1 MGYEKDYDRWNNK
14 KKDLNKRVLPDSFFF
29 LEREIWWTSTGVNIG
44 NEIDGKHD
52 NFERPVL
59 VLKKLNENLFIG
71 LPITS
76 KKNNRDLKY
85 TILYKGELNYL
96 LLNQIR
102 SYSSNRLLR
111 LIRRLGEVEFELIKD
126 KSMNS
131 LI

>member
-1 MGYEKDYDRWNNK
+1 MGYEKDYDKWNNK

-29 LEREIWWTSTGVNIG
+29 LDREIWWTSTGVNIG

-59 VLKKLNENLFIG
+59 ILKKFNENSFIG

-76 KKNNRDLKY
+76 QKNKRDLKY
-85 TILYKGELNYL
+85 TILYKGELNYI

-111 LIRRLGEVEFELIKD
+111 LIRRLGEVEFELIKE

-131 LI
+131 FI